1 MSANDFFKA
10 GKLQDAIDAQV
21 QEVKTNPADQAKRL
35 FLFEKKREKKGA
47 GVIPRTT
54 PPG

>member
-1 MSANDFFKA
+1 MKAPDLFKDCR
-10 GKLQDAIDAQV
+10 LQQAIDAQV